1 MTATWCLKTLLTFL
15 FGSVISQSNINVQNL
30 YTLLF
35 TTNNYNKLIRPSR
48 NQSVPLSVHVIFTLY
63 GISGVDEI
71 EQKLTATGWL
81 EIEWTDE
88 LLSWT
93 PESYGGLRY
102 IYYPQG
108 EVWKPDISLQNG
120 FSKLEELG
128 SKFISVFIDSNGLV
142 NWRPFQVFESK
153 CDIDSTYF
161 PFDIQTCHL
170 DFVAWSLSSK
180 DVHITQGRKGIELS
194 DDLQRHGEWKIL
206 FSTALN
212 LAESHKTKVRF
223 TIVIQRKPLY
233 AIMNYIMP
241 ILLLSILDIF
251 TFKIPVDTGERI
263 GYVITVWLAY
273 AVFLTIISDSL
284 PNSSESIPIVSIYI
298 MIQIFIGTVIVIIS
312 AIESG
317 CAHLSDDESV
327 YFLLRAIAAKNC
339 RKPSV
344 QSEQEISKCL
354 DRDETCVTWKEAIS
368 ALDKYLFW
376 LFLTIF
382 VLSTLVSLLIAS
394 LKYI

>member
-1 MTATWCLKTLLTFL
+1 MTATCCLITSLTFL

-35 TTNNYNKLIRPSR
+35 NANNYNKLIRPSR

-71 EQKLTATGWL
+71 EQKLTVTGWL
-81 EIEWTDE
+81 EVEWTDE

-93 PESYGGLRY
+93 PSSNGGLRY

-128 SKFISVFIDSNGLV
+128 SKFSSVFIDSNGLV

-161 PFDIQTCHL
+161 PFDRQTCHL

-180 DVHITQGRKGIELS
+180 DVHITQGSKGIELA

-206 FSTALN
+206 SSSALN
-212 LAESHKTKVRF
+212 LAESHETKVRF

-233 AIMNYIMP
+233 AIINYIMP

-284 PNSSESIPIVSIYI
+284 PQSSESIPIVSIYI
-298 MIQIFIGTVIVIIS
+298 MIQICIATVIVIIS

-317 CAHLSDDESV
+317 CAHLTDDESV
-327 YFLLRAIAAKNC
+327 YYLLRILAKKC

-344 QSEQEISKCL
+344 QSEPEISKCFE
-354 DRDETCVTWKEAIS
+354 RDETCVTWKEAIS
-368 ALDKYLFW
+368 ALDKCLFW
-376 LFLTIF
+376 VCLTIF
-382 VLSTLVSLLIAS
+382 VLSTLITLIIAG

>member
-1 MTATWCLKTLLTFL
+1 MTATWCLIILLTFL

-48 NQSVPLSVHVIFTLY
+48 NQSVPLPVHVIFTLY

-81 EIEWTDE
+81 EVEWTDE
-88 LLSWT
+88 LLAWT
-93 PESYGGLRY
+93 PASYGGLKY

-142 NWRPFQVFESK
+142 NWKPFQVFESK

-161 PFDIQTCHL
+161 PFDKQTCHL
-170 DFVAWSLSSK
+170 DFVAWSLSGK
-180 DVHITQGRKGIELS
+180 DVHITQGRKGVKLA

-206 FSTALN
+206 SSTALN
-212 LAESHKTKVRF
+212 LAESDETKVRF

-233 AIMNYIMP
+233 AIVNYIMP

-251 TFKIPVDTGERI
+251 TFKIPVGTGERI

-284 PNSSESIPIVSIYI
+284 PQTSESIPIVSIYI

-317 CAHLSDDESV
+317 CAHLSNDEPV
-327 YFLLRAIAAKNC
+327 YYLFRTLARKC
-339 RKPSV
+339 RKRSV
-344 QSEQEISKCL
+344 QSESKMPLWL
-354 DRDETCVTWKEAIS
+354 DGDENCVTWTEAIS
-368 ALDKYLFW
+368 ALDKILFW
-376 LFLTIF
+376 VCLTVF
-382 VLSTLVSLLIAS
+382 VLSTLISLLFAG

>member
-1 MTATWCLKTLLTFL
+1 MTATWCLITLLTFI
-15 FGSVISQSNINVQNL
+15 FGTAISQSNINVQNL
-30 YTLLF
+30 YTFLF

-81 EIEWTDE
+81 EVEWTDE

-93 PESYGGLRY
+93 PASYGGLRY

-128 SKFISVFIDSNGLV
+128 SKFISVLVDSNGLV

-161 PFDIQTCHL
+161 PFDKQTCHL

-180 DVHITQGRKGIELS
+180 DVHITQGRKRIELA
-194 DDLQRHGEWKIL
+194 DDLHRHGEWKVL
-206 FSTALN
+206 SSTALN
-212 LAESHKTKVRF
+212 LAETHKTKVRF

-241 ILLLSILDIF
+241 ILLLSILDVF
-251 TFKIPVDTGERI
+251 TFKIRVGTGERI
-263 GYVITVWLAY
+263 AYVITVWLAY

-284 PNSSESIPIVSIYI
+284 PKTSESIPIVSIYI

-317 CAHLSDDESV
+317 CAHLSDDEPV
-327 YFLLRAIAAKNC
+327 YYLLRTFARKC
-339 RKPSV
+339 RKRSV
-344 QSEQEISKCL
+344 QSESEIPLCL
-354 DRDETCVTWKEAIS
+354 DRDETCITWMEAIS
-368 ALDKYLFW
+368 ALDKILFW
-376 LFLTIF
+376 VCLTIF
-382 VLSTLVSLLIAS
+382 VLSTLISLLIAG
-394 LKYI
+394 LKNI